1 MRNIT
6 KLIELLNS
14 KNKNKFLILIFLIS
28 ISMILEIFLLKFIY
42 IFFNYFSNPEINN
55 DSELY
60 NILDFIMSKF
70 NLNYDFYIILIFSLF
85 FIYLL
90 KTSINL
96 FINWKK
102 ANFVFKTKEYLSR
115 NFLNGYLFMPR
126 IFHMRTNTAEL
137 IKNVT
142 TEVDSVMRS
151 LLALSN
157 IVLESVIVV
166 GILIFLIILD
176 YKIALTCFALF
187 FIFSMIIN
195 FFNSKKS
202 IHLGKERVKVVQ
214 DRLKNIIETLTGSKT
229 YEITGLRN
237 KAILIFDENN
247 KKFANN
253 SVEAY
258 FRNAMPKPLFEIFTV
273 SFITFFSV
281 FLNIQ
286 SMDLKFLLP
295 TLAVFFTA
303 AYKLIPSL
311 STILSN
317 LQAYEYNVQAI
328 DNLSRDAFKFNKI
341 DNVENPKSSFKKEIL
356 IKNISFTYD
365 DERTPNQNL
374 LLENLNL
381 EIKKGK
387 KIGII
392 GDSGS
397 GKSTFLDILMGLL
410 PAVKGEILI
419 DGKNIKNNLSGWQKN
434 IGCVP
439 QDVFILDDS
448 LKKNIAFGLEEN
460 AINSKKINQALEESG
475 LSEFA
480 RKLPLD
486 VETMIGERG
495 DRISG
500 GQKQRVGIARALYL
514 EPEILILDEST
525 SALDEKTENS
535 IVKELY
541 DKNKSKTIIFV
552 SHNIKNLIYC
562 DNVFKIENKTLK
574 KVDINKK

>member
-1 MRNIT
+1 MKNII

-70 NLNYDFYIILIFSLF
+70 NLNFDFYIILIFSLF

-115 NFLNGYLFMPR
+115 KFLNGYLFMPR

-151 LLALSN
+151 LLAVSN

-328 DNLSRDAFKFNKI
+328 DNLSRDAYKFNKI
-341 DNVENPKSSFKKEIL
+341 DNVESPKSSFKKEIL

-381 EIKKGK
+381 EIKKGE

-514 EPEILILDEST
+514 EPEILVLDEST

-535 IVKELY
+535 IVKEIY

-552 SHNIKNLIYC
+552 SHNLKNLIYC